1 MIGIYKIIDLRSNKT
16 LYVGQSVNI
25 ERRWT
30 EHCNKDLTI
39 DKYIQTN
46 GIKNFTYEI
55 IEECPLDKLEEREIY
70 WTIKLNT
77 LAPNGFNNCLGTLVN
92 NSIGENNSNTELTD
106 EQVIQ
111 IRKFNTNLTINE
123 GWKTYKNLLSFDA
136 YSKIIRGETWTHLPI
151 FGYNTESRHER
162 KRAKL
167 TEQDVVDI
175 RKRFTN
181 GEKIYDIMKIYDFV
195 TSITIRRIIN
205 YQTWKNIDTPENREF
220 KNNKF
225 PASKLTVDNVKD
237 IRQRFDAGES
247 IAKIA
252 LDFPVVS
259 SSTIS
264 NVAKRKTWKNIK

>member
-123 GWKTYKNLLSFDA
+123 G
-136 YSKIIRGETWTHLPI
+136 
-151 FGYNTESRHER
+151 
-162 KRAKL
+162 
-167 TEQDVVDI
+167 
-175 RKRFTN
+175 
-181 GEKIYDIMKIYDFV
+181 
-195 TSITIRRIIN
+195 
-205 YQTWKNIDTPENREF
+205 
-220 KNNKF
+220 
-225 PASKLTVDNVKD
+225 
-237 IRQRFDAGES
+237 
-247 IAKIA
+247 
-252 LDFPVVS
+252 
-259 SSTIS
+259 
-264 NVAKRKTWKNIK
+264 